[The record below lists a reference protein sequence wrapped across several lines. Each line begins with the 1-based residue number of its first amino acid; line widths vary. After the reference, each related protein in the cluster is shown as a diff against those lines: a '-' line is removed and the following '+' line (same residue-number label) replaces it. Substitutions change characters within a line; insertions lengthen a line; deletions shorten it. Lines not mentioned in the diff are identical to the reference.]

1 MRFPKLIKL
10 IELSLIVLL
19 VVLAIWFV
27 NRVGIEQIRANVA
40 QFGIW
45 APLVVMLLRLTSIVL
60 PVLPGTA
67 YSILAGGLFGFWQGL
82 IIIAIADLVACTMNF
97 YLTKQYGRNLVQKLV
112 GERFMN
118 KVDAI
123 GQTYLEQNFFLVT
136 GLLMTGLF
144 DFVCYAV
151 GLTQMKWQWFMLA
164 LMLSIAIAK
173 PPLVALGAGVFEG
186 GRMLLGV
193 ALSGMFVLAIMT
205 GWLNRRRQL
214 SKSNLSKPNQNSSK

>member
-1 MRFPKLIKL
+1 MRSSKIIKL

-27 NRVGIEQIRANVA
+27 NRVGLEQIRANVA

-82 IIIAIADLVACTMNF
+82 IIIAIADFVACTMNF
-97 YLTKQYGRNLVQKLV
+97 YLAKQYGRNLVQKLV
-112 GERFMN
+112 GQRFMD
-118 KVDAI
+118 KVDSI

-151 GLTQMKWQWFMLA
+151 GLTQMKWRGFMLA
-164 LMLSIAIAK
+164 LILSIAVAK
-173 PPLVALGAGVFEG
+173 PPLVALGAGIFEG

-193 ALSGMFVLAIMT
+193 ALLGMFVLAIAT
-205 GWLNRRRQL
+205 GWLNRRQGA
-214 SKSNLSKPNQNSSK
+214 